1 MAEARAEVL
10 TEVIKQEANSP
21 ASVSKATRK
30 NSVGSMSSL
39 SSEEENPEV
48 QPSKYE
54 KAIHQKFNSVSEANS
69 SPTVP
74 FTPSSSGV
82 SEIGENG
89 VLTVSHGVLSS
100 NDSQTS
106 SKENLEPISTEN
118 SVEEIQVIDKNTVR
132 VKGGTLFGKNASK
145 LAKQLS
151 QSDTNV
157 ASNKSSLPKKALSV
171 DEEVLGKMSGQGK
184 QLFPHVF
191 PFWQV
196 VKPNITIDGTLCVLV
211 EFHLDPKSK
220 LNLGLILD
228 AVSVA

>member
-21 ASVSKATRK
+21 ASVSKSTRK

-54 KAIHQKFNSVSEANS
+54 KAIHQKFNSVSEANNS
-69 SPTVP
+69 ETPSTVP

-89 VLTVSHGVLSS
+89 VLSHGVLSS

-106 SKENLEPISTEN
+106 SKENLEPISTESVEN
-118 SVEEIQVIDKNTVR
+118 SAEEIQVIDKNTVR
-132 VKGGTLFGKNASK
+132 IKGGTLFGKNASK

-151 QSDTNV
+151 HSDTNV
-157 ASNKSSLPKKALSV
+157 PSNKSALPKKASSV
-171 DEEVLGKMSGQGK
+171 DEEVLGKMSGPGK
-184 QLFPHVF
+184 YLFPHVF
-191 PFWQV
+191 
-196 VKPNITIDGTLCVLV
+196 
-211 EFHLDPKSK
+211 S
-220 LNLGLILD
+220 LI
-228 AVSVA
+228 

>member
-21 ASVSKATRK
+21 ASVSKSTRK

-39 SSEEENPEV
+39 SSEEENSEV

-69 SPTVP
+69 SESPPTVP

-89 VLTVSHGVLSS
+89 VHSNGVFSS

-106 SKENLEPISTEN
+106 SKENVEPILTESLDST
-118 SVEEIQVIDKNTVR
+118 EEIQVIDKNTVR

-157 ASNKSSLPKKALSV
+157 HSNKSVLPKKANSV
-171 DEEVLGKMSGQGK
+171 DEEVLGKMSGPGK
-184 QLFPHVF
+184 YLYLEV
-191 PFWQV
+191 
-196 VKPNITIDGTLCVLV
+196 
-211 EFHLDPKSK
+211 
-220 LNLGLILD
+220 
-228 AVSVA
+228 

>member
-1 MAEARAEVL
+1 MPIFSGIAAQASIKSSFRQLLAEARAEVL

-21 ASVSKATRK
+21 ASVSKSTRK

-69 SPTVP
+69 SETPPTVP
-74 FTPSSSGV
+74 FTPPSSGV

-89 VLTVSHGVLSS
+89 VLSHGVLSS

-106 SKENLEPISTEN
+106 SKENLEPISTE
-118 SVEEIQVIDKNTVR
+118 SVEKPIYNEEVKVIDKNTVR

-157 ASNKSSLPKKALSV
+157 PSNKSALPKKATSE
-171 DEEVLGKMSGQGK
+171 DEEVLGKMSGPGK
-184 QLFPHVF
+184 YLFPHIF
-191 PFWQV
+191 
-196 VKPNITIDGTLCVLV
+196 TLL
-211 EFHLDPKSK
+211 
-220 LNLGLILD
+220 
-228 AVSVA
+228 